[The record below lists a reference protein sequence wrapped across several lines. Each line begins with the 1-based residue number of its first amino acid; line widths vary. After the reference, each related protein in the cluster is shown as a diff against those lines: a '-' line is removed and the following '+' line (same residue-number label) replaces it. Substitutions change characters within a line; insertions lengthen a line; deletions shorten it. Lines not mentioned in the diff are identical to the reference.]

1 MNQNS
6 HTSGPAGGNARLP
19 WAGIGAIV
27 VALAFLEVSHPPRH
41 YAWVVYLCALAAVTT
56 AGAAVTEGMTAAPGP
71 RSDPRRTPG
80 GAEAVSSFRT
90 DQTSWYEQ
98 SRPTA
103 TVTAP
108 YSARQDPA
116 NPVNSV
122 NSMNP
127 VSPASQPII
136 VPRPNA
142 YQGGTATVPA
152 TVPTPVAAS
161 VAAVAI
167 TTEELSKAPR
177 FGSGSK
183 AHNVPWR
190 VPEGPFPSGVAAD
203 QAQVGPLAV
212 RGASVVGPG
221 HRCGGHDG
229 AEPGVP
235 RQDAYRIGRTG
246 DDSFLILAVADG
258 ISNARLS
265 DTGANAAASYTVRVL
280 RELLEADPDIA
291 GLDPAIVFKKV
302 AEQVADTAS
311 ARAVS
316 GSELATVLIATVLTV
331 PKRRGEAARGWVAWV
346 GDSSGWLL
354 DAEQKSWEQR
364 FGDRKNQGE
373 YASNALSAALPDHP
387 EAVQAVE
394 FDLRGGAALALVT
407 DGVGD
412 AWTRRRVNEHF
423 AGRWRRP
430 LPIAEFLNDVDF
442 DAQQRMDDRT
452 AVVVWNAVAG

>member
-6 HTSGPAGGNARLP
+6 HTSGPAGGDARLP
-19 WAGIGAIV
+19 WAGIGALV
-27 VALAFLEVSHPPRH
+27 VLLAFLEVSHPPRQ
-41 YAWVVYLCALAAVTT
+41 YAWVVDLCALAAVTT
-56 AGAAVTEGMTAAPGP
+56 AGAAVSEGMTAAPSP
-71 RSDPRRTPG
+71 RTDRRRTPG
-80 GAEAVSSFRT
+80 GAEAESSFRT
-90 DQTSWYEQ
+90 DQPAWHEQ
-98 SRPTA
+98 SRPAA

-108 YSARQDPA
+108 YPAQQDPA
-116 NPVNSV
+116 NPL
-122 NSMNP
+122 NP
-127 VSPASQPII
+127 VSPVNPASQPII
-136 VPRPNA
+136 VPRPNV
-142 YQGGTATVPA
+142 YQGGTATVLAPA
-152 TVPTPVAAS
+152 PAPVTAS
-161 VAAVAI
+161 APIPAVAI
-167 TTEELSKAPR
+167 STEELSKAPK
-177 FGSGSK
+177 FGPGSK

-203 QAQVGPLAV
+203 QAQVGSLAV

-221 HRCGGHDG
+221 HRCGGNGG

-235 RQDAYRIGRTG
+235 RQDAYRIGRTR

-280 RELLEADPDIA
+280 RELLEAGPDIA

-316 GSELATVLIATVLTV
+316 GSELATVLIASVLTV

-346 GDSSGWLL
+346 GDSSGWVL

-373 YASNALSAALPDHP
+373 YASNALAAALPDHP

-442 DAQQRMDDRT
+442 DAPQRMDDRT